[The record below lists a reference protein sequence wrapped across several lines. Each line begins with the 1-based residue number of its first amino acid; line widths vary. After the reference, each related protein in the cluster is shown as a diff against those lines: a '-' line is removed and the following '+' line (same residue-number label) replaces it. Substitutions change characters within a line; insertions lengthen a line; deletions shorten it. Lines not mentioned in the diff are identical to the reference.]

1 MYTSVNLSS
10 SELTNMVKAQLNYL
24 NVHNEKRREGVVG
37 LERRKR
43 DVLRDVVNLPCAG
56 KHVCSDGRVR
66 GAVWSWG
73 FPLVP
78 AGI

>member
-1 MYTSVNLSS
+1 
-10 SELTNMVKAQLNYL
+10 MVLFQK
-24 NVHNEKRREGVVG
+24 NEKRREGIVR

-56 KHVCSDGRVR
+56 KHVCSDRSVG

-78 AGI
+78 ASNFISFSQAY